1 MPQRTI
7 ITTDQLQKRIADLG
21 RQISHEIPSEA
32 EIVALCVLKGAVF
45 FMTDLVRAMDRDVAV
60 DFLQVSSYGNDTTS
74 SGVVTILKEP
84 QLDLRGKTV
93 LIIEDIVDSGLTMRE
108 VDRYIRNK
116 GAAKVM
122 TVTLLDKTASRT
134 VDFQPDYVG
143 FPIGPDFVVGYG
155 LDHAESFRN
164 LPEIRV
170 VE

>member
-21 RQISHEIPSEA
+21 RQISHEIPPEE
-32 EIVALCVLKGAVF
+32 EIIALCVLKGAVF
-45 FMTDLVRAMDRDVAV
+45 FMTDLVRAMDRDVAI
-60 DFLQVSSYGNDTTS
+60 DFLQVSSYGNDMTS

-93 LIIEDIVDSGLTMRE
+93 LVIEDIVDSGLTMRE

-116 GAAKVM
+116 GAARVM
-122 TVTLLDKTASRT
+122 TVTLLDKAASRT

-143 FPIGPDFVVGYG
+143 FQIDPDFVVGYG